1 MKLHVKETIIEDR
14 KYYSILHAELDT
26 CMKKLFERGL
36 CRIINAKEEENKLF
50 EPIAENEQSL
60 RVCMVIPHMETD
72 ADYDYEE
79 NMTLNYYEDEQYEI
93 LNFCPKCGERIEIII
108 EEVQD
113 KTKELHSIQDKITKL
128 NQKRKNA
135 TIRKELDVLY
145 EELRKLVNEEL
156 DL

>member
-1 MKLHVKETIIEDR
+1 
-14 KYYSILHAELDT
+14 
-26 CMKKLFERGL
+26 
-36 CRIINAKEEENKLF
+36 
-50 EPIAENEQSL
+50 
-60 RVCMVIPHMETD
+60 METD